1 MENNTNSAK
10 KWKTIAIAAIL
21 VAVIALGSLFVT
33 MTKSGAGAQTPAA
46 TQANTEAQTEAQGAA
61 ETEAEA
67 TTEAQTEAQPAAE
80 AEVKTVDADEMLI
93 L

>member
-33 MTKSGAGAQTPAA
+33 MTKAGAGAQTPDR
-46 TQANTEAQTEAQGAA
+46 GAGRS
-61 ETEAEA
+61 
-67 TTEAQTEAQPAAE
+67 
-80 AEVKTVDADEMLI
+80 
-93 L
+93 